1 MKKYEIVKENTLF
14 NDIIKTGKC
23 LKNKYYNIYYKDGL
37 NKNPMFGIA
46 VSKKCGIAVERNKI
60 KRRIRMIIDNNKFLF
75 ENNCNY
81 IIMVRKNILNISFQ
95 DMEKYLKELIEK
107 GTKHEEKN

>member
-1 MKKYEIVKENTLF
+1 MKKREIIKQNTDF

-81 IIMVRKNILNISFQ
+81 IIMVRKEIINIDYQ
-95 DMEKYLKELIEK
+95 EMEKSLIDILERNK
-107 GTKHEEKN
+107 K

>member
-1 MKKYEIVKENTLF
+1 MKKREIIKQNTDF

-81 IIMVRKNILNISFQ
+81 IIMVRKEIVNIDYQ
-95 DMEKYLKELIEK
+95 EMEKSLIDILERNK
-107 GTKHEEKN
+107 K